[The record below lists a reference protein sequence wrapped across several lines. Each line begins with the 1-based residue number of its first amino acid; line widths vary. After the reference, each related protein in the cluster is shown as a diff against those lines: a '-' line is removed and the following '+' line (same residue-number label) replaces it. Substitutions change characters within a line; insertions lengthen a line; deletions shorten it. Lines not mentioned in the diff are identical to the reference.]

1 MYTYITYKHKG
12 KGGGACKNEKR
23 SDLDLPLIHCLKMLF
38 YLKMELVEFE
48 LIKAL
53 IVFDSGADLMLT
65 YPNNEMQ
72 IGIFLGT
79 AFLVGKE
86 LLATLKPAGSALR
99 HICLYF
105 WQSVCIWEKCKLSS
119 EYDREPLS
127 VDDLSACVLDR
138 RYQLTR

>member
-1 MYTYITYKHKG
+1 
-12 KGGGACKNEKR
+12 
-23 SDLDLPLIHCLKMLF
+23 
-38 YLKMELVEFE
+38 MELVEFE

-105 WQSVCIWEKCKLSS
+105 WQSVCIWETCKLSS

>member
-1 MYTYITYKHKG
+1 MVFAQTHVHIYYIQTQRKRW
-12 KGGGACKNEKR
+12 GGACKNEKR
-23 SDLDLPLIHCLKMLF
+23 SDLDLPLIQCLKMLF

-119 EYDREPLS
+119 EYD
-127 VDDLSACVLDR
+127 
-138 RYQLTR
+138 